1 MSLQINNL
9 HVRIEEK
16 EILHGVN
23 LEVEKGELHVIMGP
37 NGSGKSSLA
46 NSLMG
51 HPKYEITEG
60 SIILDGEDIT
70 ELDPH
75 KRAKAGL
82 FLSMQEP
89 PEIEGVTMSTFLR
102 AAVEA
107 RTEEKQHPVTFFK
120 QLESQME
127 ELGVKK
133 EVATRY
139 VNLGFSGGEKK
150 RAEILQLSVLN
161 PTYAILDETDSG
173 LDVDALRVVSEGMSN
188 FKNNE
193 HGVLLITHYNRIL
206 QYVVPDRVHIM
217 IDGKIVES
225 GGKELAEHI
234 EVAGYTSYGA

>member
-1 MSLQINNL
+1 MSLHINNL

-16 EILHGVN
+16 EILHGVD
-23 LEVEKGELHVIMGP
+23 LEVQKGEIHVIMGP

-51 HPKYEITEG
+51 HPKYEITDG
-60 SIILDGEDIT
+60 TIVLDGEDIT

-75 KRAKAGL
+75 KRSKAGL

-89 PEIEGVTMSTFLR
+89 PEIEGVTVSTFLR

-107 RTEEKQHPVTFFK
+107 RTEEKQHPVKFFK
-120 QLESQME
+120 QLQAQME
-127 ELGVKK
+127 TLGVKK

-173 LDVDALRVVSEGMSN
+173 LDVDALRVVSEGINN
-188 FKNNE
+188 FRNE
-193 HGVLLITHYNRIL
+193 DHGVLLITHYNRIL
-206 QYVVPDRVHIM
+206 QYVVPDVVHIM
-217 IDGKIVES
+217 VDGKILKS
-225 GGKELAEHI
+225 GGKELAEQI
-234 EVAGYTSYGA
+234 EAEGYNAFM

>member
-1 MSLQINNL
+1 MSLHIQNL

-16 EILHGVN
+16 EILHGVDI
-23 LEVEKGELHVIMGP
+23 EIQKGELHVIMGP

-51 HPKYEITEG
+51 HPKYEITKG
-60 SIILDGEDIT
+60 NIILDGEDIT

-75 KRAKAGL
+75 KRSKAGL

-107 RTEEKQHPVTFFK
+107 RTEEKQHPVKFYK
-120 QLESQME
+120 QLEQQMQ

-133 EVATRY
+133 EVASRY

-173 LDVDALRVVSEGMSN
+173 LDVDALKVVSEGIHTFRN
-188 FKNNE
+188 KE
-193 HGVLLITHYNRIL
+193 HGVMLITHYNRIL
-206 QYVVPDRVHIM
+206 EYVTPDMVHIM
-217 IDGKIVES
+217 VDGKIVAN
-225 GGKELAEHI
+225 GDATLAKEI
-234 EVAGYTSYGA
+234 EETGYQAYL